1 MLIQP
6 LYPLPPPL
14 AVTEEIAYRVSSGLL
29 DGFTEWWQMPAL
41 ILGAAVLV
49 VIVLWTYHHDA
60 AGVPKWQ
67 GIPLAMLRMGAW
79 GILLLALLDFRR
91 TAEHEIRFPSR
102 VAVLVDTSASMTLA
116 ATSDELVSSISPL
129 PAESRAELAAS
140 VLRDHNMMANLQR
153 QHEVALWHF
162 ADEAEP
168 ITVLPNV
175 PQKSEQVPAS
185 SPSTNPVEWQE
196 TLLPKGTET
205 RLGDSVLQALQREQ
219 SKSLAGIILLTD
231 GGNNA
236 GIDPMRAAAACVE
249 ADVKVHTI
257 GLGSERLP
265 TNVRVADLLAPTRVF
280 PGDRFSVT
288 GYLQA
293 QGLEGERARVELLE
307 ADSNTLR
314 ADATGIVERVI
325 DTKEVRLAADG
336 DLLAIRFD
344 LDGLNEP
351 GPRVLAIRVIP
362 PANDHQKGDDLEA
375 IDIEVVGTATNVLVL
390 AGGPG
395 REYRFLRNVLT
406 RDRSFA
412 VDVLLGSAIPGLS
425 QDARQVLDEF
435 PSSAESLNA
444 YDVLVA
450 IDFDWRQLDREDC
463 RRLERW
469 VSRDSGGLFL
479 LAGGVFME
487 SWLADSQFEALRN
500 LHPVELRRGERLLL
514 TQQQGFSEPRPLRF
528 SPDGQDAEF
537 LWLSPNRIASQT
549 VWTEFRGVYS
559 CFDTATAKP
568 GATVYAQLGQTNG
581 LSLPGQKPIYLAGQL
596 YGSGTVFYSGS
607 SELWRVRGVEP
618 AAYERLITQLVRHV
632 AQGRLLRGSSR
643 GRLVLER
650 DRYPVG
656 ETVVVRILPD
666 SAERRLDLRVIGP
679 ENQTL
684 TVPIEN
690 DPARPE
696 ARRGSFVVAD
706 EGSWRIVLTIDGDE
720 NDQIVR
726 RIHATLPDRELA
738 RPRLERALLEQ
749 VATTTG
755 GSSRFLMD
763 AAWTPA
769 DTERLLK
776 LLPDRSRRE
785 YERGAGDT
793 DFKQLL
799 NALLLASGIGLLC
812 LEWILRRLARLA

>member
-1 MLIQP
+1 MFFPPSYSPSP
-6 LYPLPPPL
+6 LL
-14 AVTEEIAYRVSSGLL
+14 ATAEEVVYRLSSGLL

-41 ILGAAVLV
+41 VLGAVLV
-49 VIVLWTYHHDA
+49 LAIVLWTYHHDA
-60 AGVPKWQ
+60 AGIPKWK
-67 GIPLAMLRMGAW
+67 GIPLALLRVGAW
-79 GILLLALLDFRR
+79 GILFLALLDLRR
-91 TAEHEIRFPSR
+91 TAEHEVRFPSR

-116 ATSDELVSSISPL
+116 ATDDESALGISPA
-129 PAESRAELAAS
+129 AETSRAALATDVLIGQNLIAS
-140 VLRDHNMMANLQR
+140 LQKT
-153 QHEVALWHF
+153 HEVALWQF

-168 ITVLPNV
+168 ITVLPV
-175 PQKSEQVPAS
+175 SSQERDQASTS
-185 SPSTNPVEWQE
+185 SPFTSTDGWQE
-196 TLLPKGTET
+196 TLLPQGTET
-205 RLGDSVLQALQREQ
+205 RLGEAVLETFQREQ
-219 SKSLAGIILLTD
+219 GESLAGLILLTD

-236 GIDPMRAAAACVE
+236 GIDPMRAAAAC
-249 ADVKVHTI
+249 ADQAVAVHTI

-293 QGLEGERARVELLE
+293 QGLEGQTAQVELLE
-307 ADSNTLR
+307 ADAASLGASASTS
-314 ADATGIVERVI
+314 GGRVI
-325 DTKEVRLAADG
+325 DTKEIRLAADG

-344 LDGLNEP
+344 LDGLKEP
-351 GPRVLAIRVIP
+351 GPRVLAIRVLP
-362 PANDHQKGDDLEA
+362 PGDDRQPEDNFEA
-375 IDIEVVGTATNVLVL
+375 VDIEVVASAMNVLVL

-412 VDVLLGSAIPGLS
+412 VDVLLGSALPGLS

-435 PSSAESLNA
+435 PSTAEALDA

-450 IDFDWRQLDREDC
+450 IDFDWQQLDARAC
-463 RRLERW
+463 SRLERW
-469 VSRDSGGLFL
+469 VARDSGGLFL
-479 LAGGVFME
+479 MAGGVFME
-487 SWLADSQFEALRN
+487 AWLAESQFEAIRN

-514 TQQQGFSEPRPLRF
+514 TPQQGFSQPRPLRF
-528 SPDGQDAEF
+528 SPDGEDAEF

-549 VWTEFRGVYS
+549 IWTEFPGVYS

-568 GATVYAQLGQTNG
+568 GATVYARLGQADG
-581 LSLPGQKPIYLAGQL
+581 LSLAGQEPVYLAGHL

-632 AQGRLLRGSSR
+632 AQGRLIRGSSR

-656 ETVVVRILPD
+656 ETVVVRVLPD
-666 SAERRLDLRVIGP
+666 SAQRRL
-679 ENQTL
+679 EL
-684 TVPIEN
+684 TVMSPDGQILSVPIET
-690 DPARPE
+690 DPARPDGG
-696 ARRGSFVVAD
+696 RGSFVVAR
-706 EGSWRIVLTIDGDE
+706 EGNWRISLTIDGDE
-720 NDQIVR
+720 TDQIVR

-749 VATTTG
+749 VATATG
-755 GSSRFLMD
+755 GSSRFLTD

-769 DTERLLK
+769 DTNRLLK
-776 LLPDRSRRE
+776 LLPDRSRQE
-785 YERGAGDT
+785 YERGARDT
-793 DFKQLL
+793 DYKQLL
-799 NALLLASGIGLLC
+799 NTILLAIGISLLC
-812 LEWILRRLARLA
+812 LEWILRRLVRLA